1 LTSLRHQ
8 SRLLIVVSAVVIYA
22 ISATCAHAFASTS
35 RVRDTPVFTRAN
47 VKALSSLS
55 DASIAVNDS
64 NWAGYVVASDL
75 QNPQSI
81 VTNVSA
87 SWIVPTV
94 VPSTTDSYSAIWI
107 GIGGFF
113 DLDTT
118 LIQTGTEQDSIGG
131 QPFYSA
137 WYELLPQ
144 VSITIGPVSPGDQI
158 YASIQLVN
166 ASTNTWQIYM
176 QDQTSNQT
184 FQSNFNY
191 ADSRLSAEWIV
202 ERPVIESGRT
212 PRLSALTNIGRV
224 ALNSC
229 LATVGTQTGG
239 IKAFPSFQSIMYTT
253 LLNTAGITQ
262 LTDVSSL
269 STDGLSFTV
278 ETNPAVVP
286 ELSGWNI
293 ALMVTGISLL
303 AARKQLNNFGSHYV
317 VVLAV
322 GLHRSIGKHCVVG
335 N

>member
-1 LTSLRHQ
+1 M
-8 SRLLIVVSAVVIYA
+8 SAVAIYA
-22 ISATCAHAFASTS
+22 ISATSIQALASTF
-35 RVRDTPVFTRAN
+35 RVRDTPALPTAN

-55 DASIAVNDS
+55 SASVAVNDS
-64 NWAGYVVASDL
+64 NWAGYIAASDS

-87 SWIVPTV
+87 SWTVPTV
-94 VPSTTDSYSAIWI
+94 VTSATTDSYSAIWI

-113 DLDTT
+113 NLDTT

-144 VSITIGPVSPGDQI
+144 TSITIGPVSPGDQMI
-158 YASIQLVN
+158 ASIQLVN
-166 ASTNTWQIYM
+166 ANTNTWQIFL

-191 ADSRLSAEWIV
+191 AASKLSAEWIV

-212 PRLSALTNIGRV
+212 PRLSDLTNVGKV
-224 ALNSC
+224 TLNNC
-229 LATVGTQTGG
+229 LATVGTQTGS
-239 IKAFPSFQSIMYTT
+239 INAFPSFLSVMYST
-253 LLNTAGITQ
+253 LLNTAGVTQ
-262 LTDVSSL
+262 LTDVSTL
-269 STDGLSFTV
+269 SADGLSFTV
-278 ETNPAVVP
+278 ETNPSVVP

-303 AARKQLNNFGSHYV
+303 VAGTKKLRVAKNTQ
-317 VVLAV
+317 
-322 GLHRSIGKHCVVG
+322 
-335 N
+335 

>member
-1 LTSLRHQ
+1 M
-8 SRLLIVVSAVVIYA
+8 SAVVVYA
-22 ISATCAHAFASTS
+22 ISAICVQALASTS
-35 RVRDTPVFTRAN
+35 RVRDTPVFTKAN
-47 VKALSSLS
+47 VRALSSLS
-55 DASIAVNDS
+55 SASVAVNDS
-64 NWAGYVVASDL
+64 NWAGYIVASDS

-94 VPSTTDSYSAIWI
+94 VPSTTADSYSAIWI

-144 VSITIGPVSPGDQI
+144 TSITIGSVSPGDQMM
-158 YASIQLVN
+158 ASIQLVN
-166 ASTNTWQIYM
+166 ANTNTWQIFVR
-176 QDQTSNQT
+176 DQTSNQT

-191 ADSRLSAEWIV
+191 AASKLSAEWIV

-212 PRLSALTNIGRV
+212 PTLSALTNVGTV
-224 ALNSC
+224 TLNNC
-229 LATVGTQTGG
+229 LATVGTQTSG
-239 IKAFPSFQSIMYTT
+239 INAFPSFQSIMYTT

-262 LTDVSSL
+262 LTDVSIISA
-269 STDGLSFTV
+269 DGLSFTV
-278 ETNPAVVP
+278 ETNPSVVP

-303 AARKQLNNFGSHYV
+303 AAGSKKLRIAKTQH
-317 VVLAV
+317 
-322 GLHRSIGKHCVVG
+322 KPTD
-335 N
+335 

>member
-1 LTSLRHQ
+1 MTSLRHQ
-8 SRLLIVVSAVVIYA
+8 SRLLIVVSAVVIYS
-22 ISATCAHAFASTS
+22 ISATCAHALASTS

-55 DASIAVNDS
+55 SASVAVNDS
-64 NWAGYVVASDL
+64 NWAGYIVASDS

-94 VPSTTDSYSAIWI
+94 VPSTTTDSYSAIWI

-239 IKAFPSFQSIMYTT
+239 INAFPSFQSVMYAT
-253 LLNTAGITQ
+253 LLSTAGMTQ

-269 STDGLSFTV
+269 SVDGLSFTV
-278 ETNPAVVP
+278 ETNPSVVP

-293 ALMVTGISLL
+293 MLMIAGTSLL
-303 AARKQLNNFGSHYV
+303 IAASKKRLLRRLNV
-317 VVLAV
+317 
-322 GLHRSIGKHCVVG
+322 R
-335 N
+335 